1 MPTCSWLQS
10 SHGDVCHLIHDMLT
24 CHRLQINTSDKLQQT
39 LMNGSNSFW
48 LEATEIQSM
57 SKTHASVPLLS
68 IYCIQGFAD
77 VVHHCTQKNIEK
89 KKSTCRIGN
98 ILFGEPSKS
107 LENAEKILG
116 KVRFL
121 EKCRWSQVFP
131 VHLIC
136 TVRHLEQPISTAD
149 PFEHLNMLRML
160 STWSIKLAQRPWR
173 NSLPFCFRK
182 LESLEC
188 KSHQTP
194 FPCEI
199 NTAEWIKTV

>member
-1 MPTCSWLQS
+1 MLMITN
-10 SHGDVCHLIHDMLT
+10 SHGDVCHLIPNMVT

-39 LMNGSNSFW
+39 LINGSNSFW

-89 KKSTCRIGN
+89 RNQHAGLVTYCSGIQIPWECWET
-98 ILFGEPSKS
+98 FGKGTIFRSH
-107 LENAEKILG
+107 
-116 KVRFL
+116 
-121 EKCRWSQVFP
+121 VFP
-131 VHLIC
+131 VHLIG

-160 STWSIKLAQRPWR
+160 STWSIKLAQRPR
-173 NSLPFCFRK
+173 RKSLSFCFRK
-182 LESLEC
+182 LESPEC
-188 KSHQTP
+188 KSHQTL

-199 NTAEWIKTV
+199 NTSEWIKTV